1 MQPHAG
7 CCKASAFK
15 LENLGN
21 RARRPFPPLIDLA
34 ALVTGSSLRRT
45 IMGLSVGMAAL
56 AVSYYFLVSLPASNR
71 ERLQV
76 ERDAAASAKGERDT
90 KEQAALQAAQDRD
103 LSLQTCIRDADTTY
117 WSYVKLNGKEI
128 PGKAGTYSAPAFV
141 WDTADK
147 RKGDALAE
155 CHRQYDPKK

>member
-76 ERDAAASAKGERDT
+76 ERDAAASAKGGNSSGAVKVASQKSLRILCL
-90 KEQAALQAAQDRD
+90 ALD
-103 LSLQTCIRDADTTY
+103 I
-117 WSYVKLNGKEI
+117 V
-128 PGKAGTYSAPAFV
+128 
-141 WDTADK
+141 
-147 RKGDALAE
+147 
-155 CHRQYDPKK
+155 